1 MERRII
7 YRKGVMRLEHILIY
21 PIGTTDACAFAGSFL
36 EKAGYSLTDHPTP
49 EVTHLLLDVPSFAV
63 DGSLRGGGSLL
74 PILERL
80 PPGITLIGGNL
91 KHPAITGYPVLDL
104 LRDENYLAQ
113 NAAITAQCALRVAD
127 PLLSRVLT
135 ETPVLVI
142 GWGRIGKCL
151 TKLLT
156 GMGCSVTVA
165 ARNPKD
171 RAIISALGWKSVD
184 IPDIPGILSDIGLIF
199 NTAPAP
205 VLGADILNKNRN
217 CLKIDLASSPGLSGS
232 DVVYARGLPGQY
244 APESSGRLIAETIL
258 RHLREET
265 L

>member
-1 MERRII
+1 M
-7 YRKGVMRLEHILIY
+7 EHILIY
-21 PIGTTDACAFAGSFL
+21 PIGTTEACAFAGTYL
-36 EKAGYSLTDHPTP
+36 EQAGLSLTDHPTP

-63 DGSLRGGGSLL
+63 DGSLRGGGSLP

-80 PPGITLIGGNL
+80 PPEISLIGGKL
-91 KHPAITGYPVLDL
+91 KHPALTGYPVLDL
-104 LRDENYLAQ
+104 LRDEYYLAQ

-127 PLLSRVLT
+127 PLLSAVFT
-135 ETPVLVI
+135 ETPALVI

-151 TKLLT
+151 TKLLA

-165 ARNPKD
+165 ARNSKD
-171 RAIISALGWKSVD
+171 RAIISALGWQSID
-184 IPDIPGILSDIGLIF
+184 LPNIPGILPQIGVIF

-205 VLGADILNKNRN
+205 VLEADILSKYRS
-217 CLKIDLASSPGLSGS
+217 CVKIDLASSPGLSGS

-258 RHLREET
+258 RHLREEK

>member
-1 MERRII
+1 M
-7 YRKGVMRLEHILIY
+7 EHILIY

-63 DGSLRGGGSLL
+63 DGSLRGGGSLM

-80 PPGITLIGGNL
+80 PPGIILIGGNL

-127 PLLSRVLT
+127 PLLSTVFT
-135 ETPVLVI
+135 ETPALVI

-171 RAIISALGWKSVD
+171 RAIISALGWKSIN
-184 IPDIPGILSDIGLIF
+184 IPDIPGILPHFGVIF

-205 VLGADILNKNRN
+205 VLDADILNKNRN

>member
-1 MERRII
+1 MD
-7 YRKGVMRLEHILIY
+7 HILIY
-21 PIGTTDACAFAGSFL
+21 PVGTTDACAFAGSFL
-36 EKAGYSLTDHPTP
+36 KQAGYSLTDHPAP
-49 EVTHLLLDVPSFAV
+49 EVTHLLLDVPSFAAG
-63 DGSLRGGGSLL
+63 GSLRGGGSLP

-91 KHPAITGYPVLDL
+91 KHPALIGYPVLDL
-104 LRDENYLAQ
+104 LRDEHYLAQ

-127 PLLSRVLT
+127 PLLSTVFT
-135 ETPVLVI
+135 ETPILII

-151 TKLLT
+151 TKLLA

-171 RAIISALGWKSVD
+171 RAMISALGWKTVD
-184 IPDIPGILSDIGLIF
+184 IPDIPGILPPIGLIF

-205 VLGADILNKNRN
+205 ILGADILKKYSR
-217 CLKIDLASSPGLSGS
+217 CVKIDLASSTGLSGS
-232 DVVYARGLPGQY
+232 DVVHARGLPGQY
-244 APESSGRLIAETIL
+244 APESSGRLIADTIL

>member
-1 MERRII
+1 M
-7 YRKGVMRLEHILIY
+7 EHILIY
-21 PIGTTDACAFAGSFL
+21 PIGTTDACAFAGTYL
-36 EKAGYSLTDHPTP
+36 ERAGFSLIDHPTP

-91 KHPAITGYPVLDL
+91 KHPALTGYPVLDL
-104 LRDENYLAQ
+104 LRDEYYLAQ
-113 NAAITAQCALRVAD
+113 NGAITAQCALRVAY
-127 PLLSRVLT
+127 PLLPAVFT
-135 ETPVLVI
+135 ETPALVI

-151 TKLLT
+151 TKLLA
-156 GMGCSVTVA
+156 GMGCTVTVA

-171 RAIISALGWKSVD
+171 RAMVSALGWKSVD
-184 IPDIPGILSDIGLIF
+184 LPDIPGILPHIGVIF

-205 VLGADILNKNRN
+205 VLRGDILNKFKN

-232 DVVYARGLPGQY
+232 DVVFARGLPGQY
-244 APESSGRLIAETIL
+244 APESSGRLIANTIQ

>member
-1 MERRII
+1 M
-7 YRKGVMRLEHILIY
+7 
-21 PIGTTDACAFAGSFL
+21 
-36 EKAGYSLTDHPTP
+36 
-49 EVTHLLLDVPSFAV
+49 
-63 DGSLRGGGSLL
+63 
-74 PILERL
+74 
-80 PPGITLIGGNL
+80 
-91 KHPAITGYPVLDL
+91 LDL
-104 LRDENYLAQ
+104 LRDEHYLAQ
-113 NAAITAQCALRVAD
+113 NAAITAQCALRAAY
-127 PLLSRVLT
+127 PLLPSVLT
-135 ETPVLVI
+135 ETPALVI

-151 TKLLT
+151 TKLLA

-171 RAIISALGWKSVD
+171 QAIVSALGWKSID

-205 VLGADILNKNRN
+205 VLGAVILNKCRN

-244 APESSGRLIAETIL
+244 APESSGRLIASTIQ